1 MLNNE
6 TKQESYLKDNSDAV
20 VSDRVTCTTGSSS
33 TTSQHNKPAQ
43 QAAATTTTT
52 TTTAIAHY
60 LPKTVASSPM
70 CATMTMDRFI
80 CECSWDVATHLVK
93 KEEAP
98 APGTPNNSTGL
109 RVLFNASNAASVV
122 LLNNVS
128 DSAPNKHMLDCRPRA
143 ACTLVVA
150 VVAVFAVVAVVA
162 VVAAVVAALV
172 VVPAAFFN
180 VSGAFVVAF
189 GNIGNEAHR
198 FTCF

>member
-1 MLNNE
+1 M
-6 TKQESYLKDNSDAV
+6 
-20 VSDRVTCTTGSSS
+20 
-33 TTSQHNKPAQ
+33 
-43 QAAATTTTT
+43 
-52 TTTAIAHY
+52 
-60 LPKTVASSPM
+60 
-70 CATMTMDRFI
+70 
-80 CECSWDVATHLVK
+80 VK

-128 DSAPNKHMLDCRPRA
+128 DSAPNKHMLDRRPRA

-150 VVAVFAVVAVVA
+150 VVAVFS
-162 VVAAVVAALV
+162 VVAALVAALV
-172 VVPAAFFN
+172 VVAAAFFN

-189 GNIGNEAHR
+189 GKIGNEAHR

>member
-1 MLNNE
+1 
-6 TKQESYLKDNSDAV
+6 
-20 VSDRVTCTTGSSS
+20 
-33 TTSQHNKPAQ
+33 
-43 QAAATTTTT
+43 
-52 TTTAIAHY
+52 
-60 LPKTVASSPM
+60 
-70 CATMTMDRFI
+70 MDRFI

-128 DSAPNKHMLDCRPRA
+128 DSAPNKHMPDRRPRA

-150 VVAVFAVVAVVA
+150 VVAVVALVAVVA
-162 VVAAVVAALV
+162 VLV

-189 GNIGNEAHR
+189 GKIGNEAHR